1 MKALVKAD
9 NVGKNFIHR
18 SDARRW
24 RDLAAGAWRRSAR
37 EPLWALR
44 GVSFEVAAGEMLGIV
59 GANGAGK
66 STLLRLL
73 GGIGRPSTGSVEI
86 HGRIGAL
93 LELGGGFQ
101 GDLTGRENAI
111 LAAVVAGLLKR
122 EAIERLPE
130 IIRFAELEDFIDVP
144 VRTYSTGMTMRLA
157 FAVAVHT
164 DPEILLVDEYLAVG
178 DLAFQAK
185 CAGRIAELRGRG
197 CAIVLV
203 SHGMDQVRELCDRAL
218 WLRHGEVMACDSA
231 QAVAAAYEQEMR
243 EETLRRTPAAPART
257 MGAGTELRPR
267 ENRFGSLEMEITGV
281 FLRPGPALTTG
292 GTLGIEIGY
301 HAENPLPAPVFA
313 VSISRPDGT
322 VCLDTNTL
330 SARVAVAQVKGSGT
344 IRLAIE
350 RLDLGAGSYFVD
362 VGVFESNW
370 SHAYDYH
377 WHVYQL
383 TVAGGSGHKGIL
395 APPCRWSLAEKHS
408 PEVSAPLTLPAL
420 VRSA

>member
-1 MKALVKAD
+1 MKVLVKAD
-9 NVGKNFIHR
+9 NVGKTFLRR

-24 RDLAAGAWRRSAR
+24 RDLAAGAWRRSAQG
-37 EPLWALR
+37 PLWALR
-44 GVSFEVAAGEMLGIV
+44 GVSFEVAAGEMLGVV

-73 GGIGRPSTGSVEI
+73 GGIGKPITGSVEL

-130 IIRFAELEDFIDVP
+130 IIRFAELEDFIDAP

-157 FAVAVHT
+157 FAVVVHT
-164 DPEILLVDEYLAVG
+164 DPEIMLVDEYLSVG
-178 DLAFQAK
+178 DLSFQAK
-185 CAGRIAELRGRG
+185 CGARIAELRERG

-203 SHGMDQVRELCDRAL
+203 SHSMDQVRELCDRAL
-218 WLRHGEVMACDSA
+218 WLRHGAVVACDSA
-231 QAVAAAYEQEMR
+231 RSVAATYEQEMR
-243 EETLRRTPAAPART
+243 EESLRRTPAAPARAT
-257 MGAGTELRPR
+257 DMGIELRPR
-267 ENRFGSLEMEITGV
+267 ENRFGSLEMEITGGV
-281 FLRPGPALTTG
+281 LRAGPMLTTG

-301 HAENPLPAPVFA
+301 HAEKSLPTPVFT

-330 SARVAVAQVKGSGT
+330 SARAAVAQVKGSGT
-344 IRLAIE
+344 IRLVID
-350 RLDLGAGSYFVD
+350 RLDLVAGSYFVD
-362 VGVFESNW
+362 VGVFESSW

-377 WHVYQL
+377 WHAYQL
-383 TVAGGSGHKGIL
+383 AVGGGSAHKGIL
-395 APPCRWSLAEKHS
+395 APPCHWSLAEATGS
-408 PEVSAPLTLPAL
+408 PRGKERLA
-420 VRSA
+420 

>member
-1 MKALVKAD
+1 MKVLVKAD
-9 NVGKNFIHR
+9 NVGKTFIRR

-24 RDLAAGAWRRSAR
+24 RDLAAGAWRRSAQ

-73 GGIGRPSTGSVEI
+73 GGIGKPTTGSVEI

-164 DPEILLVDEYLAVG
+164 DPEVMLVDEYLSVG

-185 CAGRIAELRGRG
+185 CAARIAELRGRG
-197 CAIVLV
+197 CAIMLV

-218 WLRHGEVMACDSA
+218 WLRHGEVVACDSA
-231 QAVAAAYEQEMR
+231 RAVAASYEQEMR
-243 EETLRRTPAAPART
+243 EESLRRTPAAPART
-257 MGAGTELRPR
+257 TDTGTELRPR
-267 ENRFGSLEMEITGV
+267 KNRFGSLEMEITGV
-281 FLRPGPALTTG
+281 VLRPGPTLTTG
-292 GTLGIEIGY
+292 GTLGVEIGY
-301 HAENPLPAPVFA
+301 HAENSLPAPVFA

-344 IRLAIE
+344 IRLVID
-350 RLDLGAGSYFVD
+350 RLDLVPGPYFVD

-383 TVAGGSGHKGIL
+383 TVEGGSAHKGIL
-395 APPCRWSLAEKHS
+395 APPCRWSLAEATGS
-408 PEVSAPLTLPAL
+408 PSGKERLAAI
-420 VRSA
+420 

>member
-1 MKALVKAD
+1 MKVLVKAD
-9 NVGKNFIHR
+9 NVGKTFIRR
-18 SDARRW
+18 SDAGRW
-24 RDLAAGAWRRSAR
+24 RDLAAGVWRRSAQ

-73 GGIGRPSTGSVEI
+73 GGIGKPTTGRVEI

-122 EAIERLPE
+122 EAVERLPE
-130 IIRFAELEDFIDVP
+130 IVWFAELEDFIDLP
-144 VRTYSTGMTMRLA
+144 VRTYSTGMIMRLA

-164 DPEILLVDEYLAVG
+164 DPEIMLIDEYLSVG

-185 CAGRIAELRGRG
+185 CAARIAELRGRG

-203 SHGMDQVRELCDRAL
+203 SHSMDQVRELCDRAL
-218 WLRHGEVMACDSA
+218 WLRRGEVVACDSA
-231 QAVAAAYEQEMR
+231 RSVAAAYEQEMR
-243 EETLRRTPAAPART
+243 EESLRRTPAAPARST
-257 MGAGTELRPR
+257 DTGTELRPR

-281 FLRPGPALTTG
+281 VLRPGPALTTG
-292 GTLGIEIGY
+292 GTLGIEIEY
-301 HAENPLPAPVFA
+301 HAESSLPAPVFA

-322 VCLDTNTL
+322 VCFDTNTL

-344 IRLAIE
+344 IRLVID
-350 RLDLGAGSYFVD
+350 RLDLATGSYFVD
-362 VGVFESNW
+362 VGVFESSW

-383 TVAGGSGHKGIL
+383 NVEGGSAHKGIL
-395 APPCRWSLAEKHS
+395 APPCRWSLAEATGPPRGK
-408 PEVSAPLTLPAL
+408 ERLAAI
-420 VRSA
+420 